1 METKLSIIIVNWNT
15 KMLLE
20 RCLNSIIQNS
30 KIKNQNYEVII
41 VDNGSTDGSQEMVSK
56 FKIQDSRFKIQL
68 IENGQ
73 NLGFAKAVNIALRQA
88 QGEAFLLLNSDTQ
101 VKPGALGK
109 LIEFEEKVRPAVIGA
124 RMLNSDGTIQP
135 SCFYLPTVKR
145 AILEYWLGKKNYFS
159 KYSPPGKEPVEVEA
173 VSGGVMMISRAVVD
187 KIGMLD
193 ERYFMYFEDLDYC
206 RKAKKSGFKIYY
218 LPEAEIVHEH
228 GASGKNLAKQEAQ
241 WKRLVPSSK
250 IYHGWITHYLINFIL
265 WSGQKCLKRTK
276 H

>member
-1 METKLSIIIVNWNT
+1 
-15 KMLLE
+15 MLLE

-56 FKIQDSRFKIQL
+56 FKIQDSRFSIQL

-109 LIEFEEKVRPAVIGA
+109 LIEFEKKVQPAVIGA
-124 RMLNSDGTIQP
+124 RMLNPDGTVQP

-145 AILEYWLGKKNYFS
+145 AILEYWFGKSGYFS
-159 KYSPPGKEPVEVEA
+159 KYAPEGEEPVGVEA
-173 VSGGVMMISRAVVD
+173 VSGGAMLISGQVIKR
-187 KIGMLD
+187 IGMFN

-228 GASGKNLAKQEAQ
+228 GASGKNLAKQEDQ
-241 WKRLVPSSK
+241 WKRLVPSSR
-250 IYHGWITHYLINFIL
+250 IYHGRIIHYLINFIL
-265 WSGQKCLKRTK
+265 WSGQKCLKRKK